1 MVSVLEL
8 ITGLEDKKNTFACGC
23 MKQLEEESAI
33 SDSVYE
39 YMDKFISMLNDENS
53 YVRNRALTLISANSK
68 WDKKNKIN
76 NNILIIL
83 DHISDEKPITSRT
96 CIKGLPYIAENKPE
110 LSETICEVLEKADTL
125 RYADSMRGLVERDIT
140 DALKKIKNL
149 VNN

>member
-1 MVSVLEL
+1 MVSILEL
-8 ITGLEDKKNTFACGC
+8 ITGLEDKKNTYACGC
-23 MKQLEEESAI
+23 MKQLEEESSI
-33 SDSVYE
+33 SNSVYE

-83 DHISDEKPITSRT
+83 EHISDEKPITSRT

-110 LSETICEVLEKADTL
+110 LSETICDVLEKADTL
-125 RYADSMRGLVERDIT
+125 RYADSMRGLVEIDIN